1 LLNLWPNFLSLSQE
15 VISFKRLCSRDIL
28 LRKNRTPSFD
38 TVTINP
44 KFSTLIKKIF
54 IFGCQAYKNEPTKS
68 TNVIWASKPV
78 KSRYMS
84 LASSGKQFSTR
95 KINFEKICKNG
106 GLIQY
111 FLEIQLFN
119 FIDFL
124 DELGF
129 FRRKT
134 IFYEKKI
141 SVALPSG
148 AISWVLNSNQK
159 PLEPKNGLV
168 SHEIFISRSEM
179 LC

>member
-15 VISFKRLCSRDIL
+15 VISFKGLCSRDIL
-28 LRKNRTPSFD
+28 LTNNRTPSFD

-68 TNVIWASKPV
+68 TSVIWASKPV
-78 KSRYMS
+78 KSRDMS
-84 LASSGKQFSTR
+84 LASSGKQLSTTNR
-95 KINFEKICKNG
+95 KINFEKICKIG

-129 FRRKT
+129 FFGDKPFFTKKKNSVVLPCRLARFHG
-134 IFYEKKI
+134 FY
-141 SVALPSG
+141 
-148 AISWVLNSNQK
+148 
-159 PLEPKNGLV
+159 
-168 SHEIFISRSEM
+168 R
-179 LC
+179 